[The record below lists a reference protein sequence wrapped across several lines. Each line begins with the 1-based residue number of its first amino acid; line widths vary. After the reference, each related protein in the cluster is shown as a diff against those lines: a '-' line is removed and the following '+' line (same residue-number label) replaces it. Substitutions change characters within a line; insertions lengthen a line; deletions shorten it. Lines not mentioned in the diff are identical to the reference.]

1 MQKKKKKALP
11 KKKGQKVIAKPQTRC
26 QKWQKEQKQQQQQNE
41 KKEAE
46 AIVGRATQLLKWH
59 SNKAA
64 VGQTNSSRKK
74 KRRKIAAMKL

>member
-1 MQKKKKKALP
+1 MQKKKKKAP
-11 KKKGQKVIAKPQTRC
+11 KKGQKVIAKPQTRC
-26 QKWQKEQKQQQQQNE
+26 QKWQKEQKQQQQNE

-64 VGQTNSSRKK
+64 VGQTNSRKNRK
-74 KRRKIAAMKL
+74 KRRKIPAMKL